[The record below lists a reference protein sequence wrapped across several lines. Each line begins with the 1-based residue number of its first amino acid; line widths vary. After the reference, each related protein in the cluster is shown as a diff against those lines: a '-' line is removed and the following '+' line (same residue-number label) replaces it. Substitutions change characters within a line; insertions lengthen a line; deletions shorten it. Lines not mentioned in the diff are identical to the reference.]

1 MKNLAELRW
10 FPVTQLKRWARR
22 FCEKR
27 DSYRLDYLWIR
38 IWLLLPVRII
48 SLTILACS
56 GTGSTLEILSF
67 LFLLICIPFAWV
79 MWLGGFHC
87 SELCSFKMRKVFVL
101 FSLSPFLCTQGI
113 FSYFVSQGVSPM
125 SLLTCLSK
133 SVFLWGQSRGP
144 GVISR
149 ENLKVSWQLPCSPIT
164 YSLTIKFC
172 RKVAAVEEKIVQIEW
187 DYYGI
192 WKHPTISII
201 WQHNSNTMLHSWKKD
216 LCGAHLLGPE
226 LLAIQVH
233 VWGWE

>member
-1 MKNLAELRW
+1 MKNLAEFLQKDDSQS
-10 FPVTQLKRWARR
+10 PSLKGG
-22 FCEKR
+22 EKI
-27 DSYRLDYLWIR
+27 LWKEGFIGTGLSLNK
-38 IWLLLPVRII
+38 IWLLLAVRII

-56 GTGSTLEILSF
+56 GTDSTSEIFSF
-67 LFLLICIPFAWV
+67 LFLLICVPFTSV

-101 FSLSPFLCTQGI
+101 VFLSPFLCTQGI

-133 SVFLWGQSRGP
+133 LAFLWGQGRLP
-144 GVISR
+144 WIISR

-172 RKVAAVEEKIVQIEW
+172 RKVAAVEEKIVHIEW
-187 DYYGI
+187 VYYSI

-201 WQHNSNTMLHSWKKD
+201 RHHNSDTMLHSWKKD
-216 LCGAHLLGPE
+216 LCDA
-226 LLAIQVH
+226 
-233 VWGWE
+233 

>member
-1 MKNLAELRW
+1 
-10 FPVTQLKRWARR
+10 
-22 FCEKR
+22 
-27 DSYRLDYLWIR
+27 
-38 IWLLLPVRII
+38 
-48 SLTILACS
+48 
-56 GTGSTLEILSF
+56 
-67 LFLLICIPFAWV
+67 
-79 MWLGGFHC
+79 
-87 SELCSFKMRKVFVL
+87 
-101 FSLSPFLCTQGI
+101 
-113 FSYFVSQGVSPM
+113 M

-133 SVFLWGQSRGP
+133 LAFLWGQGRLP

-201 WQHNSNTMLHSWKKD
+201 RHHNSNTMLHSWKKD
-216 LCGAHLLGPE
+216 LCGAHRLGPD

-233 VWGWE
+233 VWGWELGFKQSLHTIFCHLLGPPSFFTDWLEASVHWPGNCPLPPGYGGSHLDQSFLLLFLHGILDFVHLFLEWVIGP